1 MLTVFSSS
9 RHFLYNNHVFYYIR
23 IFIALTGTTLVPWL
37 LKEEPKITIPLTLGV
52 VAAALTD
59 LDDRLAGRLRNLVI
73 TLVSFFVASVSITL
87 LFPYPWFFALGLAIS
102 TCSFILLGALGQRY
116 ATIAFGALLIAI
128 YTMLGTSIFP
138 VWYQQPL
145 LLLTGAIW
153 YNLLTLAGHALFP
166 IRPLQE
172 NLARCY
178 HQLSVYLH
186 AKTNLFD
193 PDAEAEEYEQAVFDI
208 AMANGTLVSTLNQ
221 TKITLLSR
229 LKGDRG
235 QQGTRRT
242 LHYYF
247 VVQDIHERASS
258 SHIQYQKLRE
268 TLRHSDLLFRFQRLL
283 SMQAQACARV
293 SQSIIL
299 RKQYQHSSRFENAFT
314 YLEISLEKLKNQQLV
329 DTKIVAFSNLLK
341 NLRAIDAQLAGL
353 SSEQYLTLQEIAQ
366 YNKQSDDRQYPD
378 KQYNDKQE
386 ETQLSDEALTG
397 WRDISFRLLSNL
409 TPKSALFRHAI
420 RMSAL
425 LCTGY
430 AIIQL
435 FDMQRGYWIL
445 LTSLFVCQPNYSA
458 TRRRLALRVIGT
470 LAGILI
476 GLPILYLVPSIEG
489 QLLLIVISGV
499 LFFAFRSS
507 QYAHATLFITL
518 LVLLSFN
525 LLGEG
530 FEVALPRIVD
540 TLIGCGI
547 ALLAVSFIWPDW
559 NFRQLPQVITRTM
572 NANCHYL
579 NAILLQYHQG
589 KSNCLEYRVARR
601 NAHNYDAELASVVS
615 NMSSEPKHHRISQ
628 EEAFRFLCLNH
639 TMLSY
644 ISALGAHR
652 DRLNEPVILDLL
664 TEAIHHVESALQQDR
679 VNDEFLHQ
687 ISEHLIQ
694 KSNQLNSDN
703 SKVQL
708 VLQQVGLLVELLPE
722 IVNLKKQI
730 NNQKSN

>member
-1 MLTVFSSS
+1 MLTVLSSS
-9 RHFLYNNHVFYYIR
+9 RHFLYNSHVLYYIR

-37 LKEEPKITIPLTLGV
+37 LGEEPKMTIPLTLGV

-59 LDDRLAGRLRNLVI
+59 LDDRLVGRLRNLVI
-73 TLVSFFVASVSITL
+73 TLVSFFAASTSITL
-87 LFPYPWFFALGLAIS
+87 LFPYPWLFMVGLAVS

-138 VWYQQPL
+138 LWYQQPL

-153 YNLLTLAGHALFP
+153 YNLLTLTGHLLFP

-178 HQLSVYLH
+178 QQLSAYLY
-186 AKTNLFD
+186 AKTSLFD
-193 PDAEAEEYEQAVFDI
+193 PDSEAEEYKQSMFDV
-208 AMANGTLVSTLNQ
+208 AMANSALVTTLNQ
-221 TKITLLSR
+221 AKISLLSR

-235 QQGTRRT
+235 QRGTRHT

-247 VVQDIHERASS
+247 VAQDIHERASS
-258 SHIQYQKLRE
+258 SHVQYQKLRE
-268 TLRHSDLLFRFQRLL
+268 TFRHSDILFRCQRLL
-283 SMQAQACARV
+283 SMQARACEQV

-299 RKQYQHSSRFENAFT
+299 RKPYQHNSRFENAFN
-314 YLEISLEKLKNQQLV
+314 YLESSLERLKNQQGA
-329 DTKIVAFSNLLK
+329 DTQIMAFYNLLR
-341 NLRAIDAQLAGL
+341 NLRAIDAQLSGL
-353 SSEQYLTLQEIAQ
+353 NSEQSPLFQNAS
-366 YNKQSDDRQYPD
+366 QSG
-378 KQYNDKQE
+378 KQE
-386 ETQLSDEALTG
+386 DTQLSDEALTG
-397 WRDISFRLLSNL
+397 WRDVWFRISSNL

-435 FDMQRGYWIL
+435 FDLQRGYWIL

-458 TRRRLALRVIGT
+458 TRRRLALRVTGT

-476 GLPILYLVPSIEG
+476 GLPILYFVPSIEG
-489 QLLLIVISGV
+489 QLVLIIISGV
-499 LFFAFRSS
+499 LFFAFRNI

-530 FEVALPRIVD
+530 FEVALPRITD

-559 NFRQLPQVITRTM
+559 KFRQLPRVINRTM
-572 NANCHYL
+572 IANCRYL
-579 NAILLQYHQG
+579 DAIVGQYYQG
-589 KSNCLEYRVARR
+589 KNNSLNYRIARR
-601 NAHNYDAELASVVS
+601 DAHNCDAELASVIS
-615 NMSSEPKHHRISQ
+615 NMASEPKNYRVSQ
-628 EEAFRFLCLNH
+628 EEAFRLLCLNH

-652 DRLNEPVILDLL
+652 DRLNDQVILDILND
-664 TEAIHHVESALQQDR
+664 AIFQVESALQQGR
-679 VNDEFLHQ
+679 VDDERLQ
-687 ISEHLIQ
+687 RISERLAESINLV
-694 KSNQLNSDN
+694 SSD
-703 SKVQL
+703 SSGKVQL
-708 VLQQVGLLVELLPE
+708 VLQQIGLLVELLPE
-722 IVNLKKQI
+722 FVSLIKQLTQSDI
-730 NNQKSN
+730 

>member
-1 MLTVFSSS
+1 MLTVLSSS
-9 RHFLYNNHVFYYIR
+9 RHFLYNSHVLYYIR

-37 LKEEPKITIPLTLGV
+37 LGEEPKMTIPLTLGV

-59 LDDRLAGRLRNLVI
+59 LDDRLVGRLRNLVI
-73 TLVSFFVASVSITL
+73 TLVSFFAASTSITL
-87 LFPYPWFFALGLAIS
+87 LFPYPWLFMVGLAVS

-138 VWYQQPL
+138 LWYQQPL

-153 YNLLTLAGHALFP
+153 YNLLTLTGHLLFP

-178 HQLSVYLH
+178 QQLSAYLY
-186 AKTNLFD
+186 AKTSLFD
-193 PDAEAEEYEQAVFDI
+193 PDSEAEEYKQSMFDV
-208 AMANGTLVSTLNQ
+208 AMANSALVTTLNQ
-221 TKITLLSR
+221 AKISLLSR

-235 QQGTRRT
+235 QRGTRHT

-247 VVQDIHERASS
+247 VAQDIHERASS
-258 SHIQYQKLRE
+258 SHVQYQKLRE
-268 TLRHSDLLFRFQRLL
+268 TFRHSDILFRCQRLL
-283 SMQAQACARV
+283 SMQARACEQV

-299 RKQYQHSSRFENAFT
+299 RKPYQHNSRFENAFN
-314 YLEISLEKLKNQQLV
+314 YLESSLERLKNQQGA
-329 DTKIVAFSNLLK
+329 DTQIMAFYNLLR
-341 NLRAIDAQLAGL
+341 NLRAIDAQLSGL
-353 SSEQYLTLQEIAQ
+353 NSEQSPLLQNAS
-366 YNKQSDDRQYPD
+366 QSG
-378 KQYNDKQE
+378 NQE
-386 ETQLSDEALTG
+386 DTQLSNEALTG
-397 WRDISFRLLSNL
+397 WRDVWFRISSNL

-435 FDMQRGYWIL
+435 FDLQRGYWIL

-458 TRRRLALRVIGT
+458 TRRRLALRVTGT

-476 GLPILYLVPSIEG
+476 GLPILYFVPSIEG
-489 QLLLIVISGV
+489 QLVLIIISGV
-499 LFFAFRSS
+499 LFFAFRNI

-530 FEVALPRIVD
+530 FEVALPRITD

-559 NFRQLPQVITRTM
+559 KFRQLPRVINRTMIANCRYLDAIVGQYYQGKNNSLNYRITR
-572 NANCHYL
+572 
-579 NAILLQYHQG
+579 
-589 KSNCLEYRVARR
+589 RD
-601 NAHNYDAELASVVS
+601 AHNCDAELASVIS
-615 NMSSEPKHHRISQ
+615 NMASEPKNYRVSQ
-628 EEAFRFLCLNH
+628 EEAFRLLCLNH

-652 DRLNEPVILDLL
+652 DRLNDQVILDILND
-664 TEAIHHVESALQQDR
+664 AIFQVESALQQGWVD
-679 VNDEFLHQ
+679 DERLQ
-687 ISEHLIQ
+687 RISERLAESINLV
-694 KSNQLNSDN
+694 SSD
-703 SKVQL
+703 SSGKVQL
-708 VLQQVGLLVELLPE
+708 VLQQIGLLVELLPE
-722 IVNLKKQI
+722 FVSLIKQLTQSDI
-730 NNQKSN
+730 

>member
-1 MLTVFSSS
+1 MLTVLSSS
-9 RHFLYNNHVFYYIR
+9 RHFLYNSHVLYYIR

-37 LKEEPKITIPLTLGV
+37 LGEEPKMTIPLTLGV

-59 LDDRLAGRLRNLVI
+59 LDDRLVGRLRNLVI
-73 TLVSFFVASVSITL
+73 TLVSFFAASTSITL
-87 LFPYPWFFALGLAIS
+87 LFPYPWLFMVGLAVS

-138 VWYQQPL
+138 LWYQQPL

-153 YNLLTLAGHALFP
+153 YNLLTLTGHLLFP

-178 HQLSVYLH
+178 QQLSAYLY
-186 AKTNLFD
+186 AKTSLFD
-193 PDAEAEEYEQAVFDI
+193 PDSEAEEYKQSMFDV
-208 AMANGTLVSTLNQ
+208 AMANSALVTTLNQ
-221 TKITLLSR
+221 AKISLLSR

-235 QQGTRRT
+235 QRGTRHT

-247 VVQDIHERASS
+247 VAQDIHERASS
-258 SHIQYQKLRE
+258 SHVQYQKLRE
-268 TLRHSDLLFRFQRLL
+268 TFRHSDILFRCQRLL
-283 SMQAQACARV
+283 SMQARACEQV

-299 RKQYQHSSRFENAFT
+299 RKPYQHNSRFENAFN
-314 YLEISLEKLKNQQLV
+314 YLESSLERLKNQQGA
-329 DTKIVAFSNLLK
+329 DTQIMAFYNLLR
-341 NLRAIDAQLAGL
+341 NLRAIDAQLSGL
-353 SSEQYLTLQEIAQ
+353 NSEQSPLLQNASQ
-366 YNKQSDDRQYPD
+366 GG
-378 KQYNDKQE
+378 KQE
-386 ETQLSDEALTG
+386 DTQLSDEALTG
-397 WRDISFRLLSNL
+397 WRDVWFRISSNL

-435 FDMQRGYWIL
+435 FDLQRGYWIL
-445 LTSLFVCQPNYSA
+445 LTSLFVCQPNYNA
-458 TRRRLALRVIGT
+458 TRRRLALRVTGT

-476 GLPILYLVPSIEG
+476 GLPILYFVPSIEG
-489 QLLLIVISGV
+489 QLVLIIISGV
-499 LFFAFRSS
+499 LFFAFRNI

-530 FEVALPRIVD
+530 FEVALPRITD

-559 NFRQLPQVITRTM
+559 KFRQLPKVINRTM
-572 NANCHYL
+572 IANCRYL
-579 NAILLQYHQG
+579 DAIVGQYYQG
-589 KSNCLEYRVARR
+589 KNNSLNYRIARR
-601 NAHNYDAELASVVS
+601 DAHNCDAELASVIS
-615 NMSSEPKHHRISQ
+615 NMASEPKNYRVSQ
-628 EEAFRFLCLNH
+628 EEAFRLLCLNH

-652 DRLNEPVILDLL
+652 DRLNNQVILDILND
-664 TEAIHHVESALQQDR
+664 AIFQVESALQQGR
-679 VNDEFLHQ
+679 VDDERLQ
-687 ISEHLIQ
+687 RISERLAESINLV
-694 KSNQLNSDN
+694 SSD
-703 SKVQL
+703 SSGKVQL
-708 VLQQVGLLVELLPE
+708 VLQQIGLLVELLPE
-722 IVNLKKQI
+722 FVSLIKQLTQSDI
-730 NNQKSN
+730 